1 MPCFAN
7 NRAKRWMSG
16 IGAVIMIL
24 SASRRTDIP
33 CHYSDWFIN
42 RLKAGYVLTRN
53 PMNYA
58 QVSKIPLSPDVVD
71 CIVFWTKDAKNIMT
85 KLKTLDNMNYNYYF
99 QFTLTPYC
107 NDIEKNLRTKADIEN
122 TFITL
127 SKTIGKE
134 RVLWRYDP
142 IILNGSLTINY
153 HKEQFIR
160 LCEKLHNYTEN
171 VTISF
176 VDMYRKLKTKDIRLI
191 NNAQIAELS
200 ANIRQTAQSYGL
212 IAKAC
217 CEKMDLSVFGIE
229 KASCIDKSVIE
240 KVCGYK
246 LDVKADKNQR
256 EDCGCIQ
263 SIDIGTYNTCKNGCV
278 YCYANYSDSIVENS
292 CYKHSPCSDILIG
305 TVEANEKIIE
315 RKMKLLRNE
324 Q

>member
-1 MPCFAN
+1 MF
-7 NRAKRWMSG
+7 G
-16 IGAVIMIL
+16 IGVVIMIL

-33 CHYSDWFIN
+33 CYYSDWFIN

-53 PMNYA
+53 PMNHA
-58 QVSKIPLSPDVVD
+58 QISKIPLSPDVVD
-71 CIVFWTKDAKNIMT
+71 CIVFWTKDAKNIMN
-85 KLKTLDNMNYNYYF
+85 KLKTLDSMNYNYYF

-142 IILNGSLTINY
+142 IILNDSLTINY

-176 VDMYRKLKTKDIRLI
+176 VDMYRKLKTKDIRLS
-191 NNAQIAELS
+191 NTAQIAELS
-200 ANIRQTAQSYGL
+200 ANIGQTAQSYGL

-217 CEKMDLSVFGIE
+217 CEIMDLSVFGIE
-229 KASCIDKSVIE
+229 KASCIDKSIIE
-240 KVCGYK
+240 NICGVK
-246 LDVKADKNQR
+246 LDSKSDKNQR
-256 EDCGCIQ
+256 EGCGCIE
-263 SIDIGTYNTCKNGCV
+263 SIDIGAYNSCMNGCV
-278 YCYANYSDSIVENS
+278 YCYANHSALSVENNI
-292 CYKHSPCSDILIG
+292 KTHNPNGELLIG
-305 TVEANEKIIE
+305 IVADSEKIID
-315 RKMKLLRNE
+315 RKVKSHKQEQMKML
-324 Q
+324 